1 MNALRL
7 DKLPNPKMEKS
18 EDFTKVVLFRTRPI
32 SRLTSKETADSIY
45 WHCVLVF
52 VIENEAMT
60 NDSVCERF

>member
-32 SRLTSKETADSIY
+32 SRLTSKEKAESIY